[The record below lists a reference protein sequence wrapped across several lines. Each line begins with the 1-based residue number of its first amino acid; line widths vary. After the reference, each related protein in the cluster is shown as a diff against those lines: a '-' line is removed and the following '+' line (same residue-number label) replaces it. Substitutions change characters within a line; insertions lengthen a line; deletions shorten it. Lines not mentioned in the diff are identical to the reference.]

1 MQISLSMQISL
12 IVSASVLVFCM
23 VYLLLSKLWKH
34 RLAVETRL
42 KNMETAKKKG
52 KSGEGRGRLR
62 SVIRVSDKFRES
74 LDLARVNMGP
84 EEFVFLWIVVAFF
97 PALIALVISG
107 RLLVMIMLAFVCAFL
122 PLLYLRN
129 KINKQRVLFERQLGD
144 ALMVLANA
152 IRAGF
157 SFPQALSNV
166 ASDLSDPISRE
177 FLSVSRDLQLGGDLE
192 ASMLKVAERMGS
204 EDLRLITTAVVIQ
217 RQVGGNLA
225 EILDTISQT
234 IRDRL
239 AIKRSVKALTAQ
251 GRISGKIIGAMPIF
265 LLAIITLI
273 NPTYAEPLFAT
284 TIGIVLLI
292 FSALIE
298 ICGFAWIKK
307 IVNIKF

>member
-1 MQISLSMQISL
+1 MQIAL

-107 RLLVMIMLAFVCAFL
+107 RLLVMIMLAFGCAFL

-177 FLSVSRDLQLGGDLE
+177 FLSVSRDLQLGDDLE

>member
-1 MQISLSMQISL
+1 MQIAL

-34 RLAVETRL
+34 RLAVEARL
-42 KNMETAKKKG
+42 KNLETAKKKG

-62 SVIRVSDKFRES
+62 SVIRVSDRFRES
-74 LDLARVNMGP
+74 LDLARVNLGP

-107 RLLVMIMLAFVCAFL
+107 RLLVMIALAFGFAFL
-122 PLLYLRN
+122 PPLYLRT

-166 ASDLSDPISRE
+166 ANDLSDPISRE

-192 ASMLKVAERMGS
+192 ASMLKVADRMES

-265 LLAIITLI
+265 LLAIITLM

-284 TIGIVLLI
+284 TTGIVLLG
-292 FSALIE
+292 FGALIE
-298 ICGFAWIKK
+298 IFGFAWIKR

>member
-1 MQISLSMQISL
+1 MQIAL

-34 RLAVETRL
+34 RLAVEARL
-42 KNMETAKKKG
+42 KNLETAKKKG

-62 SVIRVSDKFRES
+62 SVIRVSDRFRES
-74 LDLARVNMGP
+74 LDLARVNLGP

-107 RLLVMIMLAFVCAFL
+107 RLLVMIALAFGFAFL
-122 PLLYLRN
+122 PPLYLRT

-166 ASDLSDPISRE
+166 ANDLSDPISRE

-192 ASMLKVAERMGS
+192 ASMLKVADRMES

-284 TIGIVLLI
+284 TTGIVLLG
-292 FSALIE
+292 FGALIE
-298 ICGFAWIKK
+298 IFGFAWIKR

>member
-1 MQISLSMQISL
+1 MQIAL

-144 ALMVLANA
+144 ALMLANA

-177 FLSVSRDLQLGGDLE
+177 FLSVSRDLQLGDDLE

-265 LLAIITLI
+265 LLAIITLM

-284 TIGIVLLI
+284 TTGIVLLV
-292 FSALIE
+292 FGALIE
-298 ICGFAWIKK
+298 IFGFAWIKR

>member
-265 LLAIITLI
+265 LLAIITLM

-284 TIGIVLLI
+284 TTGIVLLI

>member
-1 MQISLSMQISL
+1 MQIAL

-34 RLAVETRL
+34 RLAVEARL
-42 KNMETAKKKG
+42 KNLETAKKKG

-62 SVIRVSDKFRES
+62 AVIRVSDKFRES
-74 LDLARVNMGP
+74 LDLARVNLGP

-97 PALIALVISG
+97 PALIALVVSG
-107 RLLVMIMLAFVCAFL
+107 RLLVMIALAFGFAFL
-122 PLLYLRN
+122 PPLYLRT
-129 KINKQRVLFERQLGD
+129 KINKQRVLFELQLGD

-166 ASDLSDPISRE
+166 ANDLSDPISRE

-192 ASMLKVAERMGS
+192 ASMLKVADRMES

-273 NPTYAEPLFAT
+273 NPTYVEPLFAT
-284 TIGIVLLI
+284 TTGIVLLG

-298 ICGFAWIKK
+298 IFGFAWIKR

>member
-42 KNMETAKKKG
+42 KNLETVKKKG

-107 RLLVMIMLAFVCAFL
+107 RLLVMIMLAFGCAFL

>member
-1 MQISLSMQISL
+1 MQIAL

-34 RLAVETRL
+34 RLAVEARL
-42 KNMETAKKKG
+42 KNLETAKKKG

-62 SVIRVSDKFRES
+62 SVIRVSDRFRES
-74 LDLARVNMGP
+74 LDLARVNLGP

-107 RLLVMIMLAFVCAFL
+107 RLLVMIALAFGFAFL
-122 PLLYLRN
+122 PPLYLRT

-166 ASDLSDPISRE
+166 ANDLSDPISRE

-192 ASMLKVAERMGS
+192 ASMLKVADRMES

-265 LLAIITLI
+265 LLAIITLM

-284 TIGIVLLI
+284 TTGIVLLG

-298 ICGFAWIKK
+298 IFGFAWIKR